1 MKIIKG
7 IPASSGKSA
16 GMIFRIKNSSES
28 GQTGNCPSS
37 LSIDLEIKQFN
48 DACSFVKNRLLQHV
62 DESRIFAAHL
72 EILEDITDRVIS
84 KIERDKVDAI
94 SAVREIC
101 NETCALFAEMEDE
114 YLRSRSDDITD
125 VCRQLIFELIAH
137 NENPYATMPAHSIL
151 IADNLLVSDT
161 VLIDKS
167 KLAGIALRK
176 GSKTSH
182 VAILARDH
190 AIPLVLGIGE
200 AIDDIP
206 DDGMIVIDGDKGEI
220 SIISDESIIPSVP
233 EQATIEKKADKA
245 PAITKDGVEVKVY
258 ANAGSLADVEKA
270 IALGADGIGV
280 LRTEFIFMQATDF
293 PDEAMQYA
301 TYIACAKACREKIL
315 TIRTLDAGADKPLP
329 YAPVKKEENPVF
341 GLRGIRFSLASPDIF
356 KVQLRAI
363 LRASVL
369 GNVRVMFPMITSLAE
384 YRTASMLL
392 EECKSEL
399 KNEGVAF
406 DSSLRAG
413 VMVETPASVIL
424 ADDFARHASFFSI
437 GVNDLTQYMLVVDR
451 NNPYTENAC
460 DSFHSAV
467 LKSISEVTASAA
479 RYGIDSSVCGEMA
492 SDLRA
497 TETLLKLGVRNLSVS
512 PRQIPFLKE
521 QIRKC
526 VFYID
531 NNYKR

>member
-16 GMIFRIKNSSES
+16 GKIFRVKSPS
-28 GQTGNCPSS
+28 GVGETQKRYP
-37 LSIDLEIKQFN
+37 LSVDVACEIKRLA
-48 DACSFVKNRLLQHV
+48 DACSFVKNRLCQHV

-94 SAVREIC
+94 SAVKDIC

-137 NENPYATMPAHSIL
+137 NENPYAAMPAHCIL

-206 DDGMIVIDGDKGEI
+206 DDAMVVIDGDKGEI
-220 SIISDESIIPSVP
+220 SIVSDESIIPEFNQTTVK
-233 EQATIEKKADKA
+233 KKADKA

-363 LRASVL
+363 LRASLL
-369 GNVRVMFPMITSLAE
+369 GNVRVMFPMITSLSE

-467 LKSISEVTASAA
+467 LKSISEATASAA

-497 TETLLKLGVRNLSVS
+497 TETLLKLGVKNLSVS